1 MASFSTHAL
10 RAIDAFAASMD
21 LPARPARDGSF
32 TFVFER
38 SGTLS
43 LTPAEDGAQALVSL
57 ARMPARTDGALQ
69 RRALARAG
77 LNPMTNRY
85 LHAGMAGDGS
95 LVFAIGLDDGVLDL
109 PTLEGCLRE
118 LNAAHDDIA

>member
-1 MASFSTHAL
+1 MASFSIHAL
-10 RAIDAFAASMD
+10 RSVEAFAASLG

-57 ARMPARTDGALQ
+57 ARRPARSDSNLE

-77 LNPMTNRY
+77 LDPATNRY
-85 LHAGMAGDGS
+85 LHAGLAGDGS
-95 LVFAIGLDDGVLDL
+95 VVFAIGIDDTALDL
-109 PTLEGCLRE
+109 PTLESCLRE
-118 LNAAHDDIA
+118 LNAAHDAIS